1 MTNNIILPA
10 SVNISTSVL
19 FQNMGDEY
27 VLLNMETE
35 SYFGLDEVAARFW
48 QLFSEGSAISS
59 AVDQILSEYDID
71 RETVEKDLNLLLE
84 KLESNQLLTIVK

>member
-1 MTNNIILPA
+1 MTNNIVLPA

>member
-1 MTNNIILPA
+1 MTNSIALPA
-10 SVNISTSVL
+10 GVKISDNVL

-48 QLFSEGSAISS
+48 QLFSEGSVISS
-59 AVDQILSEYDID
+59 AVDQILSEYEID

>member
-1 MTNNIILPA
+1 MINNNALPA

>member
-1 MTNNIILPA
+1 MTSNIALPA

-27 VLLNMETE
+27 VLLNTETE
-35 SYFGLDEVAARFW
+35 SYYGLDEVAARFW
-48 QLFSEGSAISS
+48 QLFSDGSPISS